1 MFLRR
6 RELHVL
12 NKWARRGKA
21 VRQAAGASR
30 NQISGI
36 DSSARRCFPPPWSVE
51 EQDACFVGSVKK
63 RTVADHR
70 LSIRAVRDGEE
81 TLLFWDNRPPVGPT

>member
-1 MFLRR
+1 MKPSAAADDGIGVTLVTSERGYRVTVRR
-6 RELHVL
+6 
-12 NKWARRGKA
+12 
-21 VRQAAGASR
+21 
-30 NQISGI
+30 
-36 DSSARRCFPPPWSVE
+36 FPPPWSVE
-51 EQDACFVGSVKK
+51 EQDAYFVGSVKK